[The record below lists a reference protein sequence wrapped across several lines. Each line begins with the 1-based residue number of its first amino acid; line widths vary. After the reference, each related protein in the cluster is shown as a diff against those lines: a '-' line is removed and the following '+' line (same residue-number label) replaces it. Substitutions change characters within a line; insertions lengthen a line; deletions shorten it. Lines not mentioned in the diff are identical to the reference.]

1 MRRRLHIA
9 ITVLIAVSMLVLM
22 ASCRTTVGIK
32 EPGVPVTE
40 LQPEPSPAPVLD
52 PEPAPQPEPTPE
64 PAPEPSP
71 EPAPAPQPEPAPEPQ
86 PETMPEQKPEP
97 AESPARWSSGDI
109 GPDGGLVFEWD
120 GALMEVGEPV
130 YEAGEY
136 DDVKAGLEEPWRIP
150 SLIELESIYA
160 QLVETGLWSIDL
172 TYFWSSDE
180 MEDGSVGVMNF
191 DTGFEGRFY
200 RDMDFVSLIPVKDLL

>member
-40 LQPEPSPAPVLD
+40 LQPEPSPAPVTD

-71 EPAPAPQPEPAPEPQ
+71 EPAPAPQPEPALQ
-86 PETMPEQKPEP
+86 PETMPEHKPEP